1 MAWWDDDV
9 QDMDAFAEDATWND
23 GSRLH
28 HVHLSAFDNQWLQA
42 DLTQSDVDTVTPA
55 AYAPTKNVATI
66 AIGHTLIVGGTT
78 YHVIGV
84 EPDGNGL
91 TRMRLSKD
99 G

>member
-9 QDMDAFAEDATWND
+9 EDMDAFTQDATWND

-28 HVHLSAFDNQWLQA
+28 RVHLSAFDNQWAAA
-42 DLTQSDVDTVTPA
+42 DLMQTDVDTATPVA
-55 AYAPTKNVATI
+55 HAPTRYVPTV
-66 AIGHTLIVGGTT
+66 AIGHTLTVEGTT
-78 YHVIGV
+78 YHIIGV

-99 G
+99 S